1 MYYIQKQLLPV
12 DKNLGDPNWAK
23 RQIWVL
29 KLNPNDT
36 IDSFENLSE
45 AESKR
50 DELDNADPT
59 SRIYK
64 VVIKNENGT
73 YTDIVS

>member
-29 KLNPNDT
+29 KLNPDDT

-45 AESKR
+45 AQSKR

-64 VVIKNENGT
+64 VVLKNEDGN
-73 YTDIVS
+73 YTDVVS

>member
-12 DKNLGDPNWAK
+12 DQNLGDPNWAK

-36 IDSFENLSE
+36 IDSFENLSD
-45 AESKR
+45 AQSKR
-50 DELDNADPT
+50 DALDNANQQAE
-59 SRIYK
+59 S
-64 VVIKNENGT
+64 IKL
-73 YTDIVS
+73 Y

>member
-1 MYYIQKQLLPV
+1 MYVIHKQLIPMDV
-12 DKNLGDPNWAK
+12 NMGDPNWAK

-36 IDSFENLSE
+36 IDEFETLE
-45 AESKR
+45 DAEEKKN
-50 DELDNADPT
+50 ELISSDPT

-64 VVIKNENGT
+64 ISIKNEDGSFS
-73 YTDIVS
+73 DI

>member
-1 MYYIQKQLLPV
+1 MYVIHKQLIPI
-12 DKNLGDPNWAK
+12 DINMGDPNWAK

-36 IDSFENLSE
+36 IDSFENLSD
-45 AESKR
+45 AQSKR

-64 VVIKNENGT
+64 VVIKNEDGSFS
-73 YTDIVS
+73 DI